1 MSLLGFEPE
10 VRYYRHNTYKRIR
23 GMAGARAVL
32 AGDALSVP
40 VILLPG
46 G

>member
-1 MSLLGFEPE
+1 MSLSGFEPE
-10 VRYYRHNTYKRIR
+10 VRYYRHNSYNRIW
-23 GMAGARAVL
+23 GMTGAQEVL